1 MNSKSMQTYSAFIY
15 EVENRFMADCSLL
28 NLVSSGVTPHEAV
41 ENLKNQ
47 INTSFRTENFQINP
61 VFERR

>member
-1 MNSKSMQTYSAFIY
+1 MNSNTMQTYSAFIY

-28 NLVSSGVTPHEAV
+28 NLVSSGITPHEAV

-47 INTSFRTENFQINP
+47 INSSFQAGNFEINP